1 MPEEALKSKYSADQK
16 INLVI
21 AISTFV
27 LAIIAFIGLIFAL
40 ARFEITNAIMILLA
54 ILIGMAIIIWMIVRW
69 IKK

>member
-40 ARFEITNAIMILLA
+40 ARFEITSAIMIL
-54 ILIGMAIIIWMIVRW
+54 
-69 IKK
+69 